1 VCIIIACKIGGDDG
15 AQLPVLLQ
23 PIRTVQLAVDEA
35 GNDAR
40 HSREMIRWMVA
51 DGLSGLAF
59 TVCERV
65 LTALVFRYLCL
76 RLAHHTSPV

>member
-1 VCIIIACKIGGDDG
+1 
-15 AQLPVLLQ
+15 
-23 PIRTVQLAVDEA
+23 
-35 GNDAR
+35 
-40 HSREMIRWMVA
+40 MIRWMVA